1 MPSLSKKITLK
12 ALEGLKNGEIL
23 WDTELRGFGAR
34 GRGTG
39 LYYVLKTRVGGQ
51 QRWFTIGKHGAPWTP
66 DSARKKVLG
75 LLGEIADGNDPSE
88 VREDLK
94 RRISISDL
102 CEIYLKEGCG
112 EKKDTTLAT
121 DKGRI
126 ERHIK
131 PLLGKKD
138 ARVLKKRDIEQFMRD
153 IADGKTATDVKTKKR
168 GRAIVEGGKG
178 TSSRTVGLL
187 GGIFS
192 FAVDRGILIDNPARG
207 IRRFK
212 DKRVE
217 RFLSEDELSRL
228 GSAIASLEAEE
239 AITAFAAAAMRL
251 LLFTGARRGEILA
264 MRWDWVDFERG
275 FIFLPNSKTGK
286 KPVYLSAPA
295 LEILAKL
302 PRIEGNPFVICG
314 EAEKKPM
321 ADLKRPWA
329 RVCKRADISSLRI
342 HDLRHNF
349 ASTGAMGGLSLPMI
363 GKLLGHLR
371 TETTARYSHL
381 ADDPI
386 RLANERIGQKIAA
399 TLNSFS
405 PAAADP
411 VVVPKAKATR

>member
-1 MPSLSKKITLK
+1 VSSLPRKITLK
-12 ALEGLKNGEIL
+12 ALDGLKVGQIL
-23 WDTELRGFGAR
+23 WDTELRGFGVR

-39 LYYVLKTRVGGQ
+39 LYYVLKTRVNGQ
-51 QRWFTIGKHGAPWTP
+51 QRWFTVGKHGAPWTP

-75 LLGEIADGNDPSE
+75 LLGEIADGNDPAE

-94 RRISISDL
+94 RRITVGEL

-112 EKKDTTLAT
+112 EKKETTLAT
-121 DKGRI
+121 DRGRI

-138 ARVLKKRDIEQFMRD
+138 ARALKKRDIEQFMRD
-153 IADGKTATDVKTKKR
+153 IADGKTAADVKTGKR

-178 TSSRTVGLL
+178 TATRTVGLL

-192 FAVDRGILIDNPARG
+192 FAVDRGILTENPVRG
-207 IRRFK
+207 IKRFK

-217 RFLSEDELSRL
+217 RFLSEDELARL
-228 GSAIASLEAEE
+228 GSAIADLEAEE
-239 AITAFAAAAMRL
+239 EITPFAAAAIRL
-251 LLFTGARRGEILA
+251 LLFTGARRGEILDL
-264 MRWDWVDFERG
+264 RWEWVDFDRSSL
-275 FIFLPNSKTGK
+275 FLPDSKTGRK
-286 KPVYLSAPA
+286 SIYLSAPA
-295 LEILAKL
+295 RQILTDI
-302 PRIEGNPFVICG
+302 PRIEKNPFVICS
-314 EAEKKPM
+314 EAEGKPV

-329 RVCKRADISSLRI
+329 RVCCRAGIENLRI

-381 ADDPI
+381 ADDPV
-386 RLANERIGQKIAA
+386 RAANERIAQRLAISLEPRRELPGGGKLKAA
-399 TLNSFS
+399 
-405 PAAADP
+405 
-411 VVVPKAKATR
+411 K